1 MIMRI
6 ALFALLAFITPVSA
20 ETFGRGILEIQT
32 DSKRIE
38 FDIEIADDPDE
49 RSQGL
54 MFREELPDGTG
65 MLFLYP
71 SPRIASFWM
80 KNTLIPLDM
89 LFIDAEGKIV
99 TIARE
104 TTPLSLKPVSS
115 DSPVTTVFEI
125 FGGQSDALGIA
136 VGDTVQWSETPDEK

>member
-1 MIMRI
+1 MRI
-6 ALFALLAFITPVSA
+6 LLFAFLVFSTTASA
-20 ETFGRGILEIQT
+20 ETFERGTLEIQT
-32 DSKRIE
+32 DSKTLE
-38 FDIEIADDPDE
+38 FDIEIADDPVE

-54 MFREELPDGTG
+54 MFREELADGTG

-71 SPRIASFWM
+71 TPRIASFWM

-89 LFIDAEGKIV
+89 LFIDAEGVIV

-104 TTPLSLKPVSS
+104 TTPLSLVPVSS
-115 DSPVTTVFEI
+115 NTPVTTVFEI

>member
-1 MIMRI
+1 MRI
-6 ALFALLAFITPVSA
+6 ALFALLAFSNSVSA
-20 ETFGRGILEIQT
+20 ETFGKGTLEIQT
-32 DSKRIE
+32 DSKLLE
-38 FDIEIADDPDE
+38 FDIEIADDPGE

-65 MLFLYP
+65 MLFIYP

-80 KNTLIPLDM
+80 KNTLISLDM

-99 TIARE
+99 TIARK
-104 TTPLSLKPVSS
+104 TTPLSLTPVSS
-115 DSPVTTVFEI
+115 GSPVTTVFEI

-136 VGDTVQWSETPDEK
+136 VGDTVEWSETPDEK

>member
-1 MIMRI
+1 MRI
-6 ALFALLAFITPVSA
+6 LLFAFLVFSTTASA
-20 ETFGRGILEIQT
+20 ETFERGTLEIQT
-32 DSKRIE
+32 DSKALE
-38 FDIEIADDPDE
+38 FDIEIADDPVE

-54 MFREELPDGTG
+54 MFREELADGTG

-89 LFIDAEGKIV
+89 LFIDAEGVIV

-104 TTPLSLKPVSS
+104 TTPLSLVPVSS
-115 DSPVTTVFEI
+115 NTPVTTVFEI